1 MTETVTLAQ
10 ITSVPLRAFVS
21 GDKEQYSPA
30 GFTFPLLKFDV
41 FSLPQLR
48 LSSVHL
54 QKGYFLE
61 CDGGVIFCGALK
73 HHYP

>member
-30 GFTFPLLKFDV
+30 GFTFPLLK
-41 FSLPQLR
+41 QLR